1 MVCRVN
7 MYSKKITRN
16 QPALITILLDVSN
29 SMNSEWGSSGKSLA
43 AGAMYAVNRTI
54 RDLLF
59 NACIPEGEVL
69 NYINLAVYGYGADD
83 DGNGVSWRLGKL
95 SEPSTG
101 YALAQDWAGSQ
112 HRMETIDLGRL
123 ADNAQIARSQKLPIW
138 VEEEATGW
146 TPMCAGFEKAASVV
160 KAHIANY
167 PESFPPIVINITDG
181 QPTDHNGDYSNLQKA
196 ALRIKQQET
205 EDGKALLFNVHLDQ
219 NGEQFTIMF
228 PDMPP
233 QHSEYARELAKCSSI
248 LPAEMSKQ
256 GRKEL
261 KIDIPESA
269 YGYCLNAD
277 FQSLVAFLKIGTT
290 VVVSEDDDEEEHK
303 LIAGPVE

>member
-1 MVCRVN
+1 

-16 QPALITILLDVSN
+16 QPALITVLLDVSN

-69 NYINLAVYGYGADD
+69 NYINLAVYGYGTGE

-101 YALAQDWAGSQ
+101 YALAEDWAGSQ

-146 TPMCAGFEKAASVV
+146 TPMCAGFNKAASVV
-160 KAHIANY
+160 KTHIANF
-167 PESFPPIVINITDG
+167 PSSFPPIVINITDG

-196 ALRIKQQET
+196 ALHIKQQET
-205 EDGKALLFNVHLDQ
+205 EDGNALLFNVHLDQ
-219 NGEQFTIMF
+219 DGEQFTIMF
-228 PDMPP
+228 PDSPP

-248 LPAEMSKQ
+248 LPAEMTKQ

-290 VVVSEDDDEEEHK
+290 VVVSEDEDEDEQK
-303 LIAGPVE
+303 IVLGPVE